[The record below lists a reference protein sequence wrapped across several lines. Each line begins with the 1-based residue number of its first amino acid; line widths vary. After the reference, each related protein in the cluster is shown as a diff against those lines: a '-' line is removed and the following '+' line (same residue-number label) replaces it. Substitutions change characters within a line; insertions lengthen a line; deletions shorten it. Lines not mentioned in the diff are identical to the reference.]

1 MKPLRYVM
9 LVLMVF
15 LCGCGGPYVEEVRY
29 TDYSNRYKNY
39 LQIIVNTR
47 ELSHGK
53 GGILRGYDRC
63 DYSFSMTTKSNQY
76 TQSDMEIT
84 ISPETTE
91 GSFRPKAG
99 LVTISKSGSGSI
111 LVSVRIEDARV
122 PKLINGAYTLSAAET
137 TADHVWYKTK

>member
-1 MKPLRYVM
+1 MKPVHSIM
-9 LVLMVF
+9 CVLMVF
-15 LCGCGGPYVEEVRY
+15 FCGCGRPDVAEVPY
-29 TDYSNRYKNY
+29 TDYSNRYKNS

-47 ELSHGK
+47 EISHGK

-84 ISPETTE
+84 TSPETTE

-99 LVTISKSGSGSI
+99 LVTISKSGYGSI
-111 LVSVRIEDARV
+111 LVKIGRTSCR
-122 PKLINGAYTLSAAET
+122 
-137 TADHVWYKTK
+137 